1 MDIDRKEELLREK
14 LEKIDALEKE
24 IKEREKAVKAREN
37 ARKQVL
43 LRLSPS
49 LWNDIAAW
57 AEEDFRSIN
66 GQIEYLLTEAVS
78 KRKKSKYNAERNQ
91 LVSINMNLRFQKA
104 TDMDVVDYIKA
115 QPNKVEYIRQLV
127 RADMQAKQNP
137 TKE

>member
-66 GQIEYLLTEAVS
+66 GQIEYLLTEAVNR
-78 KRKKSKYNAERNQ
+78 RKKK
-91 LVSINMNLRFQKA
+91 
-104 TDMDVVDYIKA
+104 
-115 QPNKVEYIRQLV
+115 
-127 RADMQAKQNP
+127 
-137 TKE
+137 

>member
-1 MDIDRKEELLREK
+1 MALSEE
-14 LEKIDALEKE
+14 A
-24 IKEREKAVKAREN
+24 
-37 ARKQVL
+37 
-43 LRLSPS
+43 
-49 LWNDIAAW
+49 
-57 AEEDFRSIN
+57 
-66 GQIEYLLTEAVS
+66 

>member
-78 KRKKSKYNAERNQ
+78 KRKKSK
-91 LVSINMNLRFQKA
+91 
-104 TDMDVVDYIKA
+104 
-115 QPNKVEYIRQLV
+115 
-127 RADMQAKQNP
+127 
-137 TKE
+137 